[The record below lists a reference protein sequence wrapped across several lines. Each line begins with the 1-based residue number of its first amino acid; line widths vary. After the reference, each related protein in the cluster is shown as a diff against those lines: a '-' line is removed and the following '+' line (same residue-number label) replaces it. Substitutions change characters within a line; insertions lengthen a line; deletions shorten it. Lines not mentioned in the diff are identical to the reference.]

1 MDISAVF
8 NTAPAESRTGAENR
22 CYALLQE
29 LSIPFT
35 RVDHDEAHTMED
47 CAAISEVLG
56 VSICKNLLLTPRN
69 RSAFYLLC
77 MAPDKPFTTK
87 DFSKLI
93 GASRLSFATGEDL
106 VALLGC
112 EIGSASILG
121 LVNDTEHRITLAMDR
136 SVYEAEFF
144 GCHPCKNTSS
154 LRIATKDI
162 LDKFLPHTGHTV
174 TVVEL

>member
-1 MDISAVF
+1 MEISPIY
-8 NTAPAESRTGAENR
+8 NTAPLDTRTDAENR
-22 CYALLQE
+22 CYAILQE
-29 LSIPFT
+29 LNIPFT
-35 RVDHDEAHTMED
+35 RVDHDHADTMDD
-47 CAAISEVLG
+47 CAAISEVLD

-87 DFSKLI
+87 DFSKMI
-93 GASRLSFATGEDL
+93 GASRLSFATGEDM
-106 VALLGC
+106 VELLGC

-121 LVNDTEHRITLAMDR
+121 LANDTEHRITLAMDR
-136 SVYEAEFF
+136 SVYEAEAF

-154 LRIATKDI
+154 LRIATRDI

-174 TVVEL
+174 TVVDL